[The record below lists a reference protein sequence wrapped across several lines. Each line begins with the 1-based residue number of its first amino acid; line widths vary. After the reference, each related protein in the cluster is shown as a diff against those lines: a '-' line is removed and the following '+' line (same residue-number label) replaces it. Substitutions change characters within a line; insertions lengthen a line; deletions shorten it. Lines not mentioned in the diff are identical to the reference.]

1 MLGRLLNTLSYRLG
15 LELREWHKSNK
26 TAREY
31 AWPWYQKALITAGN
45 NPVSIPFGLFLAVL
59 FLSAV
64 AWGCHAYYAPEI
76 FIPLSSF
83 LRLEQRFFTL
93 WTVQATIAAM
103 IYPIVIGFVAL
114 LLQRR
119 HSAKASL
126 QIYLHDSAAILSGL
140 SALFLVLALGVQCLF
155 IDMVG
160 EQLLAIWLIFDG
172 LWFLVNVIGVI
183 RFLTRT
189 FDYLRPEQRGKIQ
202 RAYVINHVWP
212 EEIRRNLEYNF
223 FHRAIDLGWLP
234 GPNYGDDGSNS
245 NTAILI
251 HSIGRDKGEIQVRE
265 KKKDKWFVRD
275 VRLNL
280 LSLAVQRW
288 QRREEKLSLLDKDR
302 PPDAFTG
309 LRQNRL
315 LILPWAPG
323 TQFDAEF
330 GLCRTDGGS
339 GLSWWERWVVR
350 RSYVLA
356 RKEKKTASLSI
367 NDILNE
373 LIAEAQVDMEA
384 GEEVAF
390 QEALGELENMHVAL
404 IHAGDIVTNTDT
416 GQRDNY
422 ANLAERDH
430 VFDARLHNLWAREY
444 SRLTESAIER
454 LSVNA
459 TYFRYLV
466 HVPGRLIS
474 SLKEVRPK
482 TIPGHFLHLSRS
494 FHYHLNRWWSRTA
507 EEQGLLVHTPCKPA
521 ILRAPAA
528 TLYDNTIKEYVG
540 AWESLKNDRFLPT
553 GNEAFN
559 WKQYGEVSEL
569 YAGHLNSTLFMMFDS
584 LILGNRDGAEWLCDS
599 LIKWWSTI
607 LLRFDDAPYHIRDES
622 KPTLEL
628 TEKPWEAASNLIDL
642 TMPGAAEGTAQKALW
657 AACIHNYWI
666 DLCCVSLY
674 AMIQFGKTCECESS
688 LPAEL
693 AGNLGKGKAL
703 RTGGET
709 AGSHWPIQ
717 TLEELLI
724 AIIRQYFFDGSYLR
738 GYHARLDGVVEGIFS
753 RGEPA
758 MVPGRLYS
766 GSGVEGLDTLC
777 DGQLV
782 LMCLLIKEHWT
793 PSKRL
798 LEKVQRWSIYD
809 THGPRNFVTQLKQ
822 WRTRLNEAGFR
833 EYGQFFLCVQRNFD
847 AVENLD
853 VAASALNI
861 GLGQISDSIER
872 FRDEHLR
879 RAQVSEERLSQV
891 AKWSSR
897 SGFSK
902 GDGDV
907 PVSLFR
913 EVQHSDEEYTEY
925 SQPFTNQNKGEHV
938 EPPMAQRASNE
949 DEYFDRV
956 ISKSVAMHVMA
967 EALRCLNPVSVDTQT
982 PLAYWEQIQIA
993 ASRIRKDGGTPILL
1007 IAGRGEPRWL
1017 LDWTRSNYDEDI
1029 KRSESPQLV
1038 RDSQDESDG
1047 YVGSLDDIPV
1057 FVAPFRVGSSYLI
1070 SRDSLDTLKFTEF
1083 EDGVFVKVSA
1093 EPVQGNDLLIN
1104 LRVVWRFELELRQSE
1119 CWRLRY

>member
-1 MLGRLLNTLSYRLG
+1 MG
-15 LELREWHKSNK
+15 LELREWHKSNQ

-31 AWPWYQKALITAGN
+31 AWPWYQRALIAAGN
-45 NPVSIPFGLFLAVL
+45 NPVCVPFGLFLAVL

-76 FIPLSSF
+76 VISLPSA

-93 WTVQATIAAM
+93 WAVQATIAAM

-140 SALFLVLALGVQCLF
+140 SALFLVLALGVQCFF

-189 FDYLRPEQRGKIQ
+189 FDYLRPEQRAKIQ
-202 RAYVINHVWP
+202 RAYAINHIWP
-212 EEIRRNLEYNF
+212 AEIRRNLEYNF
-223 FHRAIDLGWLP
+223 FHRAIELGWLP
-234 GPNYGDDGSNS
+234 GPSYGDDGNNS

-251 HSIGRDKGEIQVRE
+251 HSIGRDKGDIQVRD

-280 LSLAVQRW
+280 LSLAVKRW

-302 PPDAFTG
+302 PPDAFAG
-309 LRQNRL
+309 LHHSRL
-315 LILPWAPG
+315 LILPCAPG
-323 TQFDAEF
+323 TQFDAEA
-330 GLCRTDGGS
+330 GLCRTEGGS
-339 GLSWWERWVVR
+339 GLSWWERWLVR
-350 RSYVLA
+350 RSYVLT

-373 LIAEAQVDMEA
+373 LIAEAQVDMES

-390 QEALGELENMHVAL
+390 EEALDKLVEMHVAL
-404 IHAGDIVTNTDT
+404 IQAGDIVTNPDT

-422 ANLAERDH
+422 ANLPERDH
-430 VFDARLHNLWAREY
+430 VFDARLHDLWAREY
-444 SRLTESAIER
+444 SRLAESAIER
-454 LSVNA
+454 LSVND

-474 SLKEVRPK
+474 SLKDVHPK
-482 TIPGHFLHLSRS
+482 TIPGHFLRLSRS
-494 FHYHLNRWWSRTA
+494 LHYRLNRWWSRTG
-507 EEQGLLVHTPCKPA
+507 EEQGLLVHTPCKPV
-521 ILRAPAA
+521 ILRAPAV
-528 TLYDNTIKEYVG
+528 TLYENTLKQYVG

-553 GNEAFN
+553 DNEALN
-559 WKQYGEVSEL
+559 WKQYREVGEL
-569 YAGHLNSTLFMMFDS
+569 YTEHLNSTLFMLFDS

-599 LIKWWSTI
+599 LIKWWDTI
-607 LLRFDDAPYHIRDES
+607 RFRFDEPRYYIRDES

-628 TEKPWEAASNLIDL
+628 TEKPWEAVSNLIDF
-642 TMPGAAEGTAQKALW
+642 TMPGVGEDTAQKALW

-674 AMIQFGKTCECESS
+674 AMIQLGKTCDCENS
-688 LPAEL
+688 LPAQL

-724 AIIRQYFFDGSYLR
+724 AIIRQYFFDGGYLR
-738 GYHARLDGVVEGIFS
+738 GYHARLDSVVEGIFS
-753 RGEPA
+753 QGEQA

-766 GSGVEGLDTLC
+766 GSGEKDLDALC

-782 LMCLLIKEHWT
+782 LMCLLIKEDWT
-793 PSKRL
+793 PSDRFM
-798 LEKVQRWSIYD
+798 EKVQKWVVYD
-809 THGPRNFVTQLKQ
+809 AQGPRNFVTQLKQ
-822 WRTRLNEAGFR
+822 WRDRLIDAGFR
-833 EYGQFFLCVQRNFD
+833 EYGQLFLCVRENFD

-853 VAASALNI
+853 VAASVLNI
-861 GLGQISDSIER
+861 GLGQIADSIER
-872 FRDEHLR
+872 FRDEQLR
-879 RAQVSEERLSQV
+879 EAQVSEERLSQI
-891 AKWSSR
+891 AKWSSM
-897 SGFSK
+897 SGFSQ

-913 EVQHSDEEYTEY
+913 EVQHSDEEYIEY
-925 SQPFTNQNKGEHV
+925 SQPFPDQDKGEHV

-949 DEYFDRV
+949 EEHFDRF
-956 ISKSVAMHVMA
+956 IRKCVAAHVMA
-967 EALRCLNPVSVDTQT
+967 ETLRSLNPASVDIET

-993 ASRIRKDGGTPILL
+993 ASRIRKEGGTPILL
-1007 IAGRGEPRWL
+1007 VAGRGEPHWL

-1029 KRSESPQLV
+1029 KRSEGPQLV
-1038 RDSQDESDG
+1038 RGGRDESEG

-1057 FVAPFRVGSSYLI
+1057 FVAPLHIGSSYLI
-1070 SRDSLDTLKFTEF
+1070 SRESLDTLKFTEF

-1093 EPVQGNDLLIN
+1093 EPVQGNDLRTN
-1104 LRVVWRFELELRQSE
+1104 LRVAWRFELELRLSE